1 MDEALLLIQAY
12 QTWIYAVL
20 ALAFV
25 LYARSAIFWW
35 RLYDRSEFGLER
47 ERARRR
53 ITRAGVMGGWVV
65 LVAGMTFPAATV
77 LRPAVP
83 HRRERPIGDRVDPG
97 DGRHP
102 QLRLLQVR
110 IHRAGGRT
118 PGPGGSLAGDLG
130 RHGDKDGGGPRRV
143 GPEGGVPG
151 R

>member
-53 ITRAGVMGGWVV
+53 ITRAGGIGAGGHGASGSGPRFERMPEPVGDV
-65 LVAGMTFPAATV
+65 DVPYRRK
-77 LRPAVP
+77 RPF
-83 HRRERPIGDRVDPG
+83 RERVDPG
-97 DGRHP
+97 DGRHR

-118 PGPGGSLAGDLG
+118 AGPGGSLAGDLG
-130 RHGDKDGGGPRRV
+130 RHEA
-143 GPEGGVPG
+143 EGG
-151 R
+151 